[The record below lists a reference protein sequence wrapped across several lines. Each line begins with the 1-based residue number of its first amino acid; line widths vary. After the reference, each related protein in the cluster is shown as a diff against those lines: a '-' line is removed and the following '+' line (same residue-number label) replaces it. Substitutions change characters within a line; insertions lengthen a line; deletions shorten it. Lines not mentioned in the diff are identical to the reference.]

1 VDNLLDDFRV
11 DGGFDGEKIF
21 VSLALDLSKEVV
33 SGVGDLLDKPLQLLG
48 GNDAGF
54 LREVFGSDGNINN
67 TGFDSGDTAANT
79 AFSASAHLE
88 VQVGFNVEGLDLATI
103 SSTNVTDLG
112 ERLYIQVKD
121 ASSKFSAS
129 LDNIDANIDIGG
141 VSSLS
146 VTDGYVACLIYFGL
160 PSSTRQIPF
169 RELSSVPTLIK
180 QLQWQKGGIV
190 DVSLP
195 VGFEIDGIVQ
205 INPTLSI
212 QDDNLFD
219 SEFPVI
225 ALDVDISDLIDGDDF
240 IEGILD
246 KLTVGLGLISGES
259 GEGFDV
265 GGLGENIGGV
275 LSDFGLNLTSLT
287 ADFKAFFR

>member
-1 VDNLLDDFRV
+1 M
-11 DGGFDGEKIF
+11 
-21 VSLALDLSKEVV
+21 
-33 SGVGDLLDKPLQLLG
+33 
-48 GNDAGF
+48 
-54 LREVFGSDGNINN
+54 
-67 TGFDSGDTAANT
+67 
-79 AFSASAHLE
+79 
-88 VQVGFNVEGLDLATI
+88 EGLDLATI

-225 ALDVDISDLIDGDDF
+225 ALDVDIRLVLSQLSLGKISTILVCSVDDLFWMSFNVEFFLALYFVLNSDLIDGDDF